1 MLKLALRNPITGVPR
16 AREAAAQ
23 THSCGARA
31 EAAAQLRRNLECGE
45 RRCGDGPPQS
55 DRGSAATEMLNPH
68 AREAAAQTHICGGI
82 STAGAE
88 VRRLRNPITGVP
100 RAREA
105 AAQTHSCSGI
115 STAGAQARR
124 C

>member
-1 MLKLALRNPITGVPR
+1 MCGRLEHTPR
-16 AREAAAQ
+16 AVAESRLREHRRGDAQTGPPQSDHGSAARAWEAAAQ

-68 AREAAAQTHICGGI
+68 AREAAAQ
-82 STAGAE
+82 E
-88 VRRLRNPITGVP
+88 VRRR
-100 RAREA
+100 
-105 AAQTHSCSGI
+105 
-115 STAGAQARR
+115 
-124 C
+124 